1 MLFLHNTSR
10 VEGEPYPRLL
20 QEKGFS
26 GFPSLCFMDAEG
38 NVLAK
43 PAQRT
48 VAAYAETL
56 ASAKDLLALRQK
68 GDARTEAETKQLFLT
83 ELKLD
88 LIPVGEIEAR
98 AAAVKGLTAEEQA
111 AAQQK
116 IVDGQY
122 QALMGKMRQLKPEEL
137 AAQVAAMAKAG
148 RIPSGRSQLSFW
160 NQVLTHAAN
169 SKDVP
174 LAEQA
179 FGKLQ
184 EQPSQLPAESRKRM
198 QDNWQKLLD
207 QAKAK

>member
-122 QALMGKMRQLKPEEL
+122 QALMGKMRQ
-137 AAQVAAMAKAG
+137 
-148 RIPSGRSQLSFW
+148 
-160 NQVLTHAAN
+160 
-169 SKDVP
+169 
-174 LAEQA
+174 
-179 FGKLQ
+179 
-184 EQPSQLPAESRKRM
+184 
-198 QDNWQKLLD
+198 
-207 QAKAK
+207 